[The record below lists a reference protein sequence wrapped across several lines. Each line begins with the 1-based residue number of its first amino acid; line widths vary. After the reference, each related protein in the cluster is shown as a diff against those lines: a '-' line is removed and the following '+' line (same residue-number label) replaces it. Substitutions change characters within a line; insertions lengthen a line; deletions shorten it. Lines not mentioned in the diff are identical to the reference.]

1 MVDYQTI
8 SVVFTGL
15 SVSLAAFY
23 YISTLRNAQ
32 RSQQENLET
41 RQAQLFMQLYQRTI
55 TEEANRSWT
64 EHMAMNWEDFDDYRE
79 KYGPSLNPDQTHTTI
94 IWSFYDGLGILVQ
107 DKMVDI
113 DTVYRMMG
121 NRIIMVWLK
130 SETLVKRLRK
140 EEIGPGP
147 DYVENFTYLANEM
160 IRIRKQKGL
169 PIPVH
174 PIHPTST
181 LRQEVS

>member
-23 YISTLRNAQ
+23 YIGTLRNAQ

-64 EHMAMNWEDFDDYRE
+64 EHMAMNWEDFDDFDKRF
-79 KYGPSLNPDQTHTTI
+79 GPSSPDKLVKAHTLWQQYNGIGLLLMDGLIGRDMAYRLAGGWRAVLIWLKFGAVIGELRARYYNPD
-94 IWSFYDGLGILVQ
+94 YMDGFEYLG
-107 DKMVDI
+107 
-113 DTVYRMMG
+113 REMM
-121 NRIIMVWLK
+121 MYW
-130 SETLVKRLRK
+130 
-140 EEIGPGP
+140 EE
-147 DYVENFTYLANEM
+147 
-160 IRIRKQKGL
+160 KGL
-169 PIPVH
+169 PNEIPE
-174 PIHPTST
+174 PLESQT
-181 LRQEVS
+181 